1 MKLYY
6 ATGACSLAV
15 HIALREAALPF
26 ELVKV
31 DLASHTTSDGRDF
44 YHIAPRGYVPLLE
57 LDDGTRFSEASAL
70 MQYVADLQ
78 PGRPLI
84 GEPGTIR
91 RLSVS
96 QWLAF
101 VSTELHKTFSPLWRP
116 DTPEATRSSAIA
128 RLNKTF
134 AELDKL
140 LGQQQW
146 LAGEFS
152 VADGYAFTVVSWANI
167 LKLPLDS
174 YPQLQA
180 YLARMTARPAVQTA
194 LQAEGLI

>member
-31 DLASHTTSDGRDF
+31 DLASHTTADGRDF
-44 YHIAPRGYVPLLE
+44 YRIAPRGYVPLLE
-57 LDDGTRFSEASAL
+57 LDDGSRFSEASAL

-91 RLSVS
+91 RLSVC

-101 VSTELHKTFSPLWRP
+101 ISTELHKTCSPLWRP

-128 RLNKTF
+128 RLNKAF
-134 AELDKL
+134 AELDQL

-146 LAGEFS
+146 LTGEFS
-152 VADGYAFTVVSWANI
+152 VADGYAFTVVGWAKT

-180 YLARMTARPAVQTA
+180 YLARMAARPAVRAA

>member
-6 ATGACSLAV
+6 APGTCSLAV

-31 DLASHTTSDGRDF
+31 DLATHTTADGRDF
-44 YHIAPRGYVPLLE
+44 YSIAPRGYVPLLE
-57 LDDGTRFSEASAL
+57 LTDGSRYSEGSAL

-91 RLSVS
+91 RLTVS

-116 DTPEATRSSAIA
+116 DTPEATRTSAIA
-128 RLNKTF
+128 RLNKVF
-134 AELDKL
+134 AELDQL

-152 VADGYAFTVVSWANI
+152 VADGYAFTVVSWANY

-180 YLARMTARPAVQTA
+180 YLGRVAARPAVQAA
-194 LQAEGLI
+194 LKAEGLA

>member
-6 ATGACSLAV
+6 ATGTCSLAV

-31 DLASHTTSDGRDF
+31 DLATHTTADGRDF
-44 YHIAPRGYVPLLE
+44 YSIAPRGYVPLLE
-57 LDDGTRFSEASAL
+57 LTDGSRYSEGSAL

-91 RLSVS
+91 LLTVS

-116 DTPEATRSSAIA
+116 DTPEATRTSAIA
-128 RLNKTF
+128 RLNKVF
-134 AELDKL
+134 AELDQL

-152 VADGYAFTVVSWANI
+152 VADGYAFTVVSWANY
-167 LKLPLDS
+167 LQLPLDS

-180 YLARMTARPAVQTA
+180 YLGRVAARPAVQAA
-194 LQAEGLI
+194 LTAEGLI

>member
-6 ATGACSLAV
+6 SPGACSLAV
-15 HIALREAALPF
+15 HIALRETALPF

-31 DLASHTTSDGRDF
+31 DLATHTTADGGDF
-44 YHIAPRGYVPLLE
+44 YRIAPRGYVPVLE
-57 LDDGTRFSEASAL
+57 LDDGSRYSEGSAL

-91 RLSVS
+91 RLTVS

-116 DTPEATRSSAIA
+116 DTPEATRANAIA
-128 RLNKTF
+128 RLNKVF
-134 AELDKL
+134 AELDQL

-152 VADGYAFTVVSWANI
+152 VADGYAFTVVSWANY
-167 LKLPLDS
+167 LKLPLDG

-180 YLARMTARPAVQTA
+180 YLGRMAARPAVQAA
-194 LQAEGLI
+194 LKAEGLI

>member
-6 ATGACSLAV
+6 APGTCSLAV

-31 DLASHTTSDGRDF
+31 DLATHTTADGRDF
-44 YHIAPRGYVPLLE
+44 YSIAPRGYVPLLE
-57 LDDGTRFSEASAL
+57 LADGSRYSEAAAL

-78 PGRPLI
+78 PDRPLI

-91 RLSVS
+91 RLTVS

-116 DTPEATRSSAIA
+116 DTPEATRNGAIA
-128 RLNKTF
+128 RLNKAF
-134 AELDKL
+134 AELDQL
-140 LGQQQW
+140 LGQQPW

-152 VADGYAFTVVSWANI
+152 VADGYAFTVVNWAGY

-180 YLARMTARPAVQTA
+180 YLGRVAARPAVQAA
-194 LQAEGLI
+194 LKAEGLA

>member
-6 ATGACSLAV
+6 APGTCSLAV

-31 DLASHTTSDGRDF
+31 DLATHTTADGRDF
-44 YHIAPRGYVPLLE
+44 YSIAPRGYVPLLE
-57 LDDGTRFSEASAL
+57 LTDGSRYSEAAAL

-78 PGRPLI
+78 PDRPLI

-91 RLSVS
+91 RLTVS

-101 VSTELHKTFSPLWRP
+101 VSTELHKTFSPLWRS
-116 DTPEATRSSAIA
+116 DTPEATRNGAIA
-128 RLNKTF
+128 RLNKAF
-134 AELDKL
+134 AELDQL
-140 LGQQQW
+140 LGQQPW

-152 VADGYAFTVVSWANI
+152 VADGYAFTVVNWAGY

-180 YLARMTARPAVQTA
+180 YLGRVAARPAVQAA
-194 LQAEGLI
+194 LKAEGLA

>member
-6 ATGACSLAV
+6 SPGACSLAV
-15 HIALREAALPF
+15 HIALREAALPV

-31 DLASHTTSDGRDF
+31 DLASHTTADGRDF
-44 YHIAPRGYVPLLE
+44 YSIAPRGYVPLLE
-57 LDDGTRFSEASAL
+57 LDDGSRYSEGSAL

-91 RLSVS
+91 RLTVS

-116 DTPEATRSSAIA
+116 DTPEATRTSAIT
-128 RLNKTF
+128 RLNKVF
-134 AELDKL
+134 AELDQL

-152 VADGYAFTVVSWANI
+152 VADGYAFTVVSWAGY
-167 LKLPLDS
+167 LKLPLDA

-180 YLARMTARPAVQTA
+180 YLGRMAARPAVQAA
-194 LQAEGLI
+194 LKAEGPA